1 MKCRVCREPA
11 VIDIRRHNANFCI
24 DHFLRLCRDQ
34 VAKAID
40 KHDMLVPD
48 DRVLVAVSGGK
59 DSLALWDILI
69 ELGYEVDGLY
79 LGLGIGDYSESSEGY
94 ARRFAEERGL
104 RLEVVD
110 LPDDYGF
117 NVPDGARAARR
128 VPCSACGM
136 SKRHLFDDAARRG
149 GYDAVATGHNLDDE
163 AAVLFGNVLRW
174 QDDYLGRQRPVL
186 PAGAGFPK
194 KVKPLVRLGE
204 REMAAYCV
212 LREIDYVVEECP
224 MALGNKHLGYKEAL
238 NTIEEQSPGAK
249 EAFYSG
255 FLSRAVDRFA
265 PTAEQLADGSSA
277 TIGVCTQCGAPAGG
291 EVCAFCRLLERAGGS
306 HPDRTS
312 RSDYEDGRVA
322 VTLSPTR
329 LRLADGGPLAEAA
342 P

>member
-1 MKCRVCREPA
+1 
-11 VIDIRRHNANFCI
+11 
-24 DHFLRLCRDQ
+24 
-34 VAKAID
+34 
-40 KHDMLVPD
+40 
-48 DRVLVAVSGGK
+48 
-59 DSLALWDILI
+59 
-69 ELGYEVDGLY
+69 
-79 LGLGIGDYSESSEGY
+79 
-94 ARRFAEERGL
+94 
-104 RLEVVD
+104 
-110 LPDDYGF
+110 
-117 NVPDGARAARR
+117 
-128 VPCSACGM
+128 
-136 SKRHLFDDAARRG
+136 
-149 GYDAVATGHNLDDE
+149 
-163 AAVLFGNVLRW
+163 
-174 QDDYLGRQRPVL
+174 
-186 PAGAGFPK
+186 
-194 KVKPLVRLGE
+194 
-204 REMAAYCV
+204 
-212 LREIDYVVEECP
+212 

-277 TIGVCTQCGAPAGG
+277 SIGVCTQCGAPAGG